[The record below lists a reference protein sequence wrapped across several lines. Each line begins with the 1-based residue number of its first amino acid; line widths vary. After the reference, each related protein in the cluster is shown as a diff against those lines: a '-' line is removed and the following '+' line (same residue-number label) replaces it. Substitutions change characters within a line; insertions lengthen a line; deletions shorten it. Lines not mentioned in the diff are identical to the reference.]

1 MHCDEGV
8 PFMKPSGHA
17 GQLSSFE
24 WVEVSVEGD
33 TEGMPT
39 EGQNVLG

>member
-1 MHCDEGV
+1 
-8 PFMKPSGHA
+8 MKTSGHA

-24 WVEVSVEGD
+24 WVEVSAEGD